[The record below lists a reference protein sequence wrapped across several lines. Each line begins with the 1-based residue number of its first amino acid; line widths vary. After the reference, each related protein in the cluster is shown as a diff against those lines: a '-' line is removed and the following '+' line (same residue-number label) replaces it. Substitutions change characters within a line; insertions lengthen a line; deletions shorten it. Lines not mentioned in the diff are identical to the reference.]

1 MAEEAIAGQL
11 EGERLRRLNDN
22 RNLSLPEFSN
32 TETPDTET
40 ENEDDVANQMQ
51 SSRMQRRQAS
61 QTTTGEK
68 KKEELGSAAAALIG
82 KSGIGTALLTG
93 IKWIIK
99 GIRFCFGEKSIIE
112 QFLVTTWL
120 IGLFVNLLLFWIP
133 VIGSML
139 AFAIS
144 AVFAI
149 PLCSFI
155 YPKIKP
161 YIDGALKDSF
171 GPAAINPVKK

>member
-1 MAEEAIAGQL
+1 M
-11 EGERLRRLNDN
+11 
-22 RNLSLPEFSN
+22 
-32 TETPDTET
+32 DTET
-40 ENEDDVANQMQ
+40 ENEEDVANQMA

-61 QTTTGEK
+61 QNTAGEH

-99 GIRFCFGEKSIIE
+99 GIRFCFGERSIIE

-133 VIGSML
+133 IIGSLL
-139 AFAIS
+139 AFVIS

-161 YIDGALKDSF
+161 YIDGALKDNF
-171 GPAAINPVKK
+171 GPAAVSPIKK